1 MKPIEMTY
9 CEFYN
14 KFKELPDKDYYVKTH
29 NDELTKINAVVEKEA
44 KMFTVTFDT
53 GYTIDCADTHAFMD
67 KNSDPIFVKDL
78 KIHSRILSTNGILI
92 VTSIKKSKATKAYD
106 ISIDYP
112 HWYINDNQGIIHHNT
127 SFGLLLVKA
136 YMDKYPESALIFYD
150 SEFGTP
156 QDYFT
161 SFGIDTDRVL
171 HTPITS
177 LEELKFDVMQ
187 QLDAIERGNKIII
200 VIDSIGNLASK
211 REIDNAMDAK
221 STADM
226 TRAKE
231 IKSLFRMITPKL
243 TLLDI
248 PMIAINHIYQ
258 SQETFSKPVV
268 SGGCL
273 ISGTRIKMFD
283 DSLKN
288 IEDIQVGD
296 LVITLDGPKVVTHS
310 WNPDTLEDGEPECY
324 KITFED
330 GYEVICS
337 DEHPF
342 LINDKFVY
350 AKELSIGDEITT
362 IK

>member
-1 MKPIEMTY
+1 VSKKISASTKNTVSSNGSLMERMMKASTIESSDVLS
-9 CEFYN
+9 ES
-14 KFKELPDKDYYVKTH
+14 KFF
-29 NDELTKINAVVEKEA
+29 TK
-44 KMFTVTFDT
+44 
-53 GYTIDCADTHAFMD
+53 ADMI
-67 KNSDPIFVKDL
+67 S
-78 KIHSRILSTNGILI
+78 
-92 VTSIKKSKATKAYD
+92 TSIPAINVALSGKLDGGFVPGLTLFCGPSKHFK
-106 ISIDYP
+106 
-112 HWYINDNQGIIHHNT
+112 T
-127 SFGLLLVKA
+127 SFSLVLAKA
-136 YMDKYPESALIFYD
+136 YMEKYAESVLLFYD

-156 QDYFT
+156 QDYFK
-161 SFGIDTDRVL
+161 SFGIDTKRVL
-171 HTPITS
+171 HTPITNI
-177 LEELKFDVMQ
+177 EELKFDIMQ
-187 QLDAIERGNKIII
+187 QLKEIDRGSRVII

-211 REIDNAMDAK
+211 KEFDDAMDGK
-221 STADM
+221 SVADM
-226 TRAKE
+226 SRAKAL
-231 IKSLFRMITPKL
+231 KGLFRMVTPHL
-243 TLLDI
+243 TMKDI
-248 PMIAINHIYQ
+248 PMIAINHTYQ
-258 SQETFSKPVV
+258 TQELYSKAVV

-342 LINDKFVY
+342 LINEKFVY
-350 AKELSIGDEITT
+350 AKELCIGDEITT